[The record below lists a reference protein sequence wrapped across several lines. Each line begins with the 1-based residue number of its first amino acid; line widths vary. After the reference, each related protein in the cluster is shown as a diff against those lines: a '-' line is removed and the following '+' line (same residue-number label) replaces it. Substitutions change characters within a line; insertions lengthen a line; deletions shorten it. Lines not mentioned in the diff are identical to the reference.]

1 MKIEVVLGFKEKIK
15 EKTRKGCSFLIQL
28 LSSDSMHIL
37 FDWYSQVILQGTIP
51 FSVSIMTVILYQYV
65 GTCTSMVPEQET

>member
-1 MKIEVVLGFKEKIK
+1 MQIEVVLGFEEKNR

-28 LSSDSMHIL
+28 LPSDSMHRL
-37 FDWYSQVILQGTIP
+37 FNWHSQVILQGTIP

-65 GTCTSMVPEQET
+65 GTRTSVVPEQET